1 MQLTSQSF
9 ATTLKR
15 PLAMTRFATL
25 ATSLALP
32 LALGLA
38 GCSKSEEADVPQK
51 AETGFAMS
59 DQMLRELKIDTV
71 RNEPVR
77 DELSLS
83 GQIATDGDKTVKVYP
98 LVGGV
103 VEQLSVELGDHVT
116 KGQVLAVIKSGEIA
130 DLQNQSST
138 AGTDLDIAR
147 KNLSVLEDQYKAGLA
162 SERDVSLA
170 RQELRKAQSNV
181 GKSRKQLGVYGVS
194 ADGTYTLRAPI
205 SGFITEKNVT
215 DHMQF
220 NADNV
225 GNLLTVSNLDDV
237 WIMANVFESDISKVK
252 EGYAADVTT
261 LSYPDKH
268 FTGRID
274 KVFNV
279 LDPDSKVMKVRVK
292 LNNPGYLLK
301 PEMYAQVKVLNTE
314 NQQML
319 AVPAQCVVFDK
330 DRNFVMVFKDRHHVE
345 TREVKIAKTVGDVSY
360 VQTGLKDGEHIIAQ
374 NQLLVYDEL
383 ND

>member
-1 MQLTSQSF
+1 MN
-9 ATTLKR
+9 
-15 PLAMTRFATL
+15 RFATL
-25 ATSLALP
+25 ASTLALP
-32 LALGLA
+32 LAVGLA
-38 GCSKSEEADVPQK
+38 SCSTHTEAEQPHK
-51 AETGFAMS
+51 AEAGFSLS
-59 DQMLRELKIDTV
+59 DQMLQELKIDTV
-71 RNEPVR
+71 HAEPVR
-77 DELSLS
+77 DELLLT
-83 GQIATDGDKTVKVYP
+83 GQIASNGDKTVKVYP

-116 KGQVLAVIKSGEIA
+116 KGQVLAVIRSSEIA

-138 AGTDLDIAR
+138 AGSDLDIAR
-147 KNLSVLEDQYKAGLA
+147 KNLQVAEDQFADGLA
-162 SERDVSLA
+162 SERDVTLA

-181 GKSRKQLGVYGVS
+181 GKSRKQLNVYGVS

-225 GNLLTVSNLDDV
+225 GNLFTVSNLDDV
-237 WIMANVFESDISKVK
+237 WIMANVFESDIAKVHQ
-252 EGYAADVTT
+252 GYTAQVTT
-261 LSYPDKH
+261 LSYPDKV

-279 LDPDSKVMKVRVK
+279 LDPDSKVMKVRVR
-292 LNNPGYLLK
+292 LDNPGYLLK
-301 PEMYAQVKVLNTE
+301 PEMYAQIKVENTQNE
-314 NQQML
+314 KML
-319 AVPAQCVVFDK
+319 AVPAQSVVFDK
-330 DRNFVMVFKDRHHVE
+330 DRNFVMVFKDRSHIE
-345 TREVKIAKTVGDVSY
+345 TREVKVAKTVGDTSY
-360 VQTGLKDGEHIIAQ
+360 VESGLQDGERIIAQ

>member
-1 MQLTSQSF
+1 MNRIAAF
-9 ATTLKR
+9 
-15 PLAMTRFATL
+15 
-25 ATSLALP
+25 LP
-32 LALGLA
+32 LALSATLL
-38 GCSKSEEADVPQK
+38 GCSKSEDAAEPQQAK
-51 AETGFAMS
+51 ASFSLS

-77 DELSLS
+77 NELTLS
-83 GQIATDGDKTVKVYP
+83 GQIATNGDKTVKVYP

-103 VEQLSVELGDHVT
+103 VEQLTVELGDHVT
-116 KGQVLAVIKSGEIA
+116 KGQVLAVIRSGEIA
-130 DLQNQSST
+130 DLQNQNST

-147 KNLSVLEDQYKAGLA
+147 KNLQVLEEQYAAGLA
-162 SERDVSLA
+162 SERDVTLA
-170 RQELRKAQSNV
+170 RKELQKAAGNV
-181 GKSRKQLGVYGVS
+181 GKTRKQMNVYGVS

-225 GNLLTVSNLDDV
+225 GNLFTVSNLEDV

-268 FTGRID
+268 FQGRID
-274 KVFNV
+274 KIFNV
-279 LDPDSKVMKVRVK
+279 LDPESRVMKVRVR
-292 LNNPGYLLK
+292 LPNPGYQLK
-301 PEMYAQVKVLNTE
+301 PEMYAQIKIRNTE
-314 NQQML
+314 DQKML
-319 AVPAQCVVFDK
+319 AVPAKSVVFAK
-330 DRNFVMVFKDRHHVE
+330 DRHFVMVFKDRQHIE
-345 TREVKIAKTVGDVSY
+345 TREVQVAKTVGDVSY
-360 VQTGLKDGEHIIAQ
+360 VASGLRDGERIISR

>member
-1 MQLTSQSF
+1 MNRLAPLLPF
-9 ATTLKR
+9 ALSVT
-15 PLAMTRFATL
+15 
-25 ATSLALP
+25 
-32 LALGLA
+32 LA
-38 GCSKSEEADVPQK
+38 GCSHKD
-51 AETGFAMS
+51 AETAPKPEAGFSLS
-59 DQMLRELKIDTV
+59 DTMLREIKIDTV
-71 RNEPVR
+71 HAQPVR
-77 DELSLS
+77 DELTLS
-83 GQIATDGDKTVKVYP
+83 GQIASDGDKTVKVYP

-116 KGQVLAVIKSGEIA
+116 KGQVLAVIRSGEIA
-130 DLQNQSST
+130 DLQNQRSS

-147 KNLSVLEDQYKAGLA
+147 KNLQVAEDQFEAGLA
-162 SERDVSLA
+162 SERDVTLA
-170 RQELRKAQSNV
+170 RKELQRAQGNL
-181 GKSRKQLGVYGVS
+181 GKTRKQMSVYGVS
-194 ADGTYTLRAPI
+194 DDGTYELRAPI

-225 GNLLTVSNLDDV
+225 GNLFTVSDLDDI
-237 WIMANVFESDISKVK
+237 WILANVFESDISKVK

-279 LDPDSKVMKVRVK
+279 LDPESKVMKVRVR

-301 PEMYAQVKVLNTE
+301 PEMYAQIKVQNTE
-314 NQQML
+314 NRQML
-319 AVPAQCVVFDK
+319 AVPAKSVVFDK
-330 DRNFVMVFKDRHHVE
+330 DRNFVMVFKDRSHVE
-345 TREVKIAKTVGDVSY
+345 TREVQVAKTVGDVSY
-360 VQTGLKDGEHIIAQ
+360 VQAGLQAGERIIGQ